1 MLEHLKEQVYNANM
15 GLVKHNLVVLT
26 WGNVSGIDRE
36 SGLVV
41 IKPSG
46 VDYDRL
52 KVSDMVVVDLEGNVV
67 EGKLRPSSDTPTHV
81 CLYKSFPTVEGIVH
95 THSTYATSWAQACR
109 PVPVFGTTHSDTFH
123 GMVPCTRI
131 LTKKEVETDYEA
143 NTGLVISETLKGTDP
158 LHMPGILVANH
169 GPFSWGVS
177 PSDAL
182 QNAIILE
189 ETAKMAFFTVSLG
202 QVKEIQ
208 KYLLDKHFL
217 RKHGPGSYYGQKSK

>member
-1 MLEHLKEQVYNANM
+1 MLERLKEEVYNANM

-52 KVSDMVVVDLEGNVV
+52 KISDMVVVNLEGKVV
-67 EGKLRPSSDTPTHV
+67 EGKLRPSSDTPTHLA
-81 CLYKSFPTVEGIVH
+81 LYISFREVGGIVH

-109 PVPVFGTTHSDTFH
+109 PIPVFGTTHSDSFH
-123 GMVPCTRI
+123 GPVPCTRI

-143 NTGLVISETLKGTDP
+143 NTGTVISETLKGTDP

-177 PSDAL
+177 ASDAL
-182 QNAIILE
+182 HNAIILE
-189 ETAKMAFFTVSLG
+189 ETAKMAYMTATLG
-202 QVKEIQ
+202 QVNEIK

-217 RKHGPGSYYGQKSK
+217 RKHGPGSYYGQKK